1 MDSTVF
7 KAFDSI
13 KLPGVEET
21 KKQAMQ
27 ESILFPAVNE
37 ISAEW
42 IRQSQIYHFLFGII
56 FKERTGV
63 ERVEERILKRAIAPA
78 REDWMIVSC
87 CVYVM
92 KEKIQTRFKKHLL
105 W

>member
-37 ISAEW
+37 ISA
-42 IRQSQIYHFLFGII
+42 
-56 FKERTGV
+56 
-63 ERVEERILKRAIAPA
+63 
-78 REDWMIVSC
+78 
-87 CVYVM
+87 
-92 KEKIQTRFKKHLL
+92 
-105 W
+105 